1 MSCELVIERWVV
13 IFYPVNHVFG
23 NLRSKIIN
31 NILHSCIQRFVIYVF
46 SNLCLLV
53 FSLNKF
59 KKKLSLFRKLIR
71 KLLNCNSR

>member
-31 NILHSCIQRFVIYVF
+31 NILRIVVYNVLLFMFFLSFVC
-46 SNLCLLV
+46 LC
-53 FSLNKF
+53 
-59 KKKLSLFRKLIR
+59 
-71 KLLNCNSR
+71 